1 MTSFVVTFSIV
12 TSGHDLVTPGLQ
24 DQRSWDTLHGVLLFW
39 LLGMYPYVLLLTWA
53 LAIYLTWIEVREQ
66 QMDRRHKL
74 WWIQLTVLFHF
85 PGDLALRF
93 WVFYRRRRA
102 TA

>member
-1 MTSFVVTFSIV
+1 M
-12 TSGHDLVTPGLQ
+12 TSGHDLVTSGVAEPRILGHTA
-24 DQRSWDTLHGVLLFW
+24 RVLLFW
-39 LLGMYPYVLLLTWA
+39 LLGVYPYVLLLTWA

-66 QMDRRHKL
+66 QMDRLHKF

-85 PGDLALRF
+85 PGYLALRF
-93 WVFYRRRRA
+93 WIFYRRRRA

>member
-1 MTSFVVTFSIV
+1 MTS
-12 TSGHDLVTPGLQ
+12 GPDLVTLGVAVPGILGHTA
-24 DQRSWDTLHGVLLFW
+24 RVLLFL

-66 QMDRRHKL
+66 QMDRLHKF
-74 WWIQLTVLFHF
+74 WWIQLTILFHF
-85 PGDLALRF
+85 PGYLALRF

>member
-66 QMDRRHKL
+66 QMDRLHKF

-85 PGDLALRF
+85 PGYLALRF

>member
-1 MTSFVVTFSIV
+1 V
-12 TSGHDLVTPGLQ
+12 TSGPDLVTPGVAVARILGHTA
-24 DQRSWDTLHGVLLFW
+24 RVLLFL

-66 QMDRRHKL
+66 QMDKRHKL
-74 WWIQLTVLFHF
+74 WWIQLTFLFHF
-85 PGDLALRF
+85 PGYLALRF

>member
-85 PGDLALRF
+85 PGYLALRF

>member
-1 MTSFVVTFSIV
+1 M
-12 TSGHDLVTPGLQ
+12 TSGHDLVTPGLHC
-24 DQRSWDTLHGVLLFW
+24 RGSWDTLPGVLLFL

-66 QMDRRHKL
+66 QMDRLHKF

-85 PGDLALRF
+85 PGYLALRF
-93 WVFYRRRRA
+93 WVIYRRRRA

>member
-1 MTSFVVTFSIV
+1 MTS
-12 TSGHDLVTPGLQ
+12 GPDLVTPGLQ
-24 DQRSWDTLHGVLLFW
+24 DRAILGHTPGVLLFL

-85 PGDLALRF
+85 PGYLALRF

>member
-1 MTSFVVTFSIV
+1 MRLTPSPRVDSTDEL
-12 TSGHDLVTPGLQ
+12 GHTA
-24 DQRSWDTLHGVLLFW
+24 RVLFFL

-53 LAIYLTWIEVREQ
+53 LSIYLTWIEVREQ
-66 QMDRRHKL
+66 QMDRLHKI
-74 WWIQLTVLFHF
+74 WWLQLTFLFHF
-85 PGDLALRF
+85 LGYLALRF

>member
-1 MTSFVVTFSIV
+1 VTCAPDRVTLGVASPVVL
-12 TSGHDLVTPGLQ
+12 GHTA
-24 DQRSWDTLHGVLLFW
+24 RVLLFL
-39 LLGMYPYVLLLTWA
+39 LLGTYPYVLLLTWA

-66 QMDRRHKL
+66 EMDRRHKI
-74 WWIQLTVLFHF
+74 WWLQLTFLFHF
-85 PGDLALRF
+85 LGYLVLRF

>member
-1 MTSFVVTFSIV
+1 V
-12 TSGHDLVTPGLQ
+12 TSGHDLVTPGLHC
-24 DQRSWDTLHGVLLFW
+24 RGSWDTLPGVLLFL

-74 WWIQLTVLFHF
+74 WWIQLTVLVHF
-85 PGDLALRF
+85 PGYLALRF